1 MVRLTVLY
9 GQPTD
14 PQAFDDY
21 YARVHIPIARKM
33 RGWFRWTLEK
43 VVATPGE
50 PPPPYHLIVGLYAA
64 SVEEVQRILATPLV
78 ASPFSSLRTRT
89 SSLMHRAGRGRSVV
103 EGRARCAV
111 ALGRNDHV

>member
-64 SVEEVQRILATPLV
+64 SVEEVQRILATPEAQA
-78 ASPFSSLRTRT
+78 ASADVPNFATGGVTFLLTT
-89 SSLMHRAGRGRSVV
+89 DEDV
-103 EGRARCAV
+103 EFDA
-111 ALGRNDHV
+111 